1 MVLCLRSFII
11 AVDYFQ
17 TRFPGSTIVFDMS
30 LVYILTAFV
39 AVLLNNLLVETLS
52 LNTRINFG
60 IFCALYSDSRYI
72 LWIFNYIGY
81 AVSFITLLFVATCE
95 IWWNIFGPELA
106 YKANLIAVAV
116 VALGCTGIEKTSIS
130 RIFYDTGPHC
140 YFYSPAEQ
148 FLRLHQYA
156 SQQIYAS
163 SNDW

>member
-1 MVLCLRSFII
+1 
-11 AVDYFQ
+11 
-17 TRFPGSTIVFDMS
+17 MS

-60 IFCALYSDSRYI
+60 TVSAIFIDSWSSYNFYSA
-72 LWIFNYIGY
+72 GY

-106 YKANLIAVAV
+106 YKANLVAVAV
-116 VALGCTGIEKTSIS
+116 VALGCTGIQKASMCLINFTTSD
-130 RIFYDTGPHC
+130 RIC

-163 SNDW
+163 SNDRRK

>member
-1 MVLCLRSFII
+1 
-11 AVDYFQ
+11 
-17 TRFPGSTIVFDMS
+17 MS

-60 IFCALYSDSRYI
+60 NIYCAI
-72 LWIFNYIGY
+72 LFANCIPFIDFSLHAGY

-116 VALGCTGIEKTSIS
+116 VALGCTGIQKACHTYICLVNFMTPDRIAIFTVQQSSFYGYTSMLPS
-130 RIFYDTGPHC
+130 RYTQAVMTGE
-140 YFYSPAEQ
+140 SE
-148 FLRLHQYA
+148 FLCHL
-156 SQQIYAS
+156 
-163 SNDW
+163 